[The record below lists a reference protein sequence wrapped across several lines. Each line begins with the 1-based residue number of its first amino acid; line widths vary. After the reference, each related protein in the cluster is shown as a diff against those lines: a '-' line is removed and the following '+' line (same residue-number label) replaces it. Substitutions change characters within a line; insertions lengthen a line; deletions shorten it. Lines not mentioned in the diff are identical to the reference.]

1 MKCLTLLMVAAL
13 VAGVSL
19 SHAIVS
25 IPINDVKA
33 SATLLDKDKNN
44 YRPEN
49 LIMKKN
55 VHPFNQAWG
64 APFND
69 KSVTLEFTM
78 GAQQVSVITLF
89 NGNMRDS
96 ASYVN
101 NSLAKTVKVYLNSKN
116 NLVKTVTLAKPKWG
130 GYKKSHPDVIVFD
143 PPLENVRKIILE
155 IEDIYPGKKWKDVCI
170 AMVKFWGFVKVPAKM
185 KMGKMK
191 DVRDGN
197 SYNTVRIGGE
207 TWMAQDLRYKTPG
220 SRAFTNPKWK
230 KPRKLPA
237 DAGLE
242 YPESEIDDG
251 ICPSGWRLPKAS
263 EYAKLRSE
271 LPESASFDD
280 IFATSDQKP
289 FYAIYEYGNLGGEQ
303 VFPTDVEMFFYP
315 TDAYGLNISTLTR
328 YYYEGECSEDRAE
341 YFAFSSYWTL
351 DSKNIPLWPDENG
364 NVEVKPLKHFR
375 FGGSD
380 YCEAMLCREDYHF
393 VRCIKGDIMRD
404 PRDGQAYKVVKVDNQ
419 TWMAE
424 NMRYEAGG
432 SGCYDGMPE
441 NCSEYGRMYPWEAA
455 QTVCPEGWHLPSDM
469 EFVMLAESAGRWK
482 PANEVDKLGFWA
494 VSRPECEADSC
505 DAVKP
510 ARMDV
515 SNARIGDEVSL
526 EEAPSLPVRCIK
538 D

>member
-1 MKCLTLLMVAAL
+1 M
-13 VAGVSL
+13 
-19 SHAIVS
+19 
-25 IPINDVKA
+25 N
-33 SATLLDKDKNN
+33 
-44 YRPEN
+44 
-49 LIMKKN
+49 
-55 VHPFNQAWG
+55 
-64 APFND
+64 
-69 KSVTLEFTM
+69 
-78 GAQQVSVITLF
+78 
-89 NGNMRDS
+89 
-96 ASYVN
+96 
-101 NSLAKTVKVYLNSKN
+101 
-116 NLVKTVTLAKPKWG
+116 
-130 GYKKSHPDVIVFD
+130 
-143 PPLENVRKIILE
+143 
-155 IEDIYPGKKWKDVCI
+155 
-170 AMVKFWGFVKVPAKM
+170 
-185 KMGKMK
+185 
-191 DVRDGN
+191 
-197 SYNTVRIGGE
+197 
-207 TWMAQDLRYKTPG
+207 
-220 SRAFTNPKWK
+220 
-230 KPRKLPA
+230 
-237 DAGLE
+237 
-242 YPESEIDDG
+242 
-251 ICPSGWRLPKAS
+251 
-263 EYAKLRSE
+263 
-271 LPESASFDD
+271 
-280 IFATSDQKP
+280 
-289 FYAIYEYGNLGGEQ
+289 
-303 VFPTDVEMFFYP
+303 
-315 TDAYGLNISTLTR
+315 
-328 YYYEGECSEDRAE
+328 
-341 YFAFSSYWTL
+341 
-351 DSKNIPLWPDENG
+351 
-364 NVEVKPLKHFR
+364 VKPLKHFR